1 MLEIFLSITCA
12 CRSRSGSGLSRPGG
26 LEDPL
31 PNPLEWLGLSRP
43 GGLEEPLPKWLG
55 DSFSIKNIQLKCL
68 KLLNQA
74 IPRYLTNL
82 VFEKEIFKQ

>member
-1 MLEIFLSITCA
+1 MEFCCKFSLIILSITCA

-43 GGLEEPLPKWLG
+43 GGLEEPLPKSRAWLG
-55 DSFSIKNIQLKCL
+55 DSISIKKKNTIKM
-68 KLLNQA
+68 
-74 IPRYLTNL
+74 
-82 VFEKEIFKQ
+82 FEIIESSPS